1 MSTGFTLHSDFA
13 TSFPELVVD
22 SAAETQPD
30 PQLVILNDPLAADL
44 GLDPEW
50 LRTAEGIAFLTGEQ
64 PVPGSRPV
72 AMAYAGHQF
81 GQLSPRL
88 GDGRA
93 LLLGELERGDD
104 GSLVDLHL
112 KGSGR
117 TVFSRGGDGRG
128 ALGPML
134 REFLVSEA
142 MHALGVPTTR
152 ALAVVSTGRKIMR
165 EGAVPGALLVR
176 VAASHLRVGTVQ
188 FARMADSSED
198 LDLVAR
204 LVDYAAHR
212 HHPGVAPGD
221 HAGFFRSVMDAQL
234 DTVAKW
240 MRLGFVHGVMNTDN
254 TTLSGETID
263 YGPCAFTDAHDPAA
277 VYSSIDAGGR
287 YAFGN
292 QPGILGWN
300 LARLAE
306 AMIPLVELADAQ
318 ELMDAFPA
326 RWQASRRADAVRALG
341 VDAGDP
347 LLDGFLDWLPEAR
360 PDIQTLGRA
369 LVDAAGGETAGFEAV
384 TGSAPWAR
392 EWLTRDVDAA
402 VLARIHPL
410 YIPRNHLLDEALR
423 EAVDGDFDAY
433 ERLLQAVTNPFE
445 AASLRPELIG
455 PAPGDFGPFIT
466 YCGT

>member
-1 MSTGFTLHSDFA
+1 MSPGFTLHSDFA
-13 TSFPELVVD
+13 TAFPELVVD
-22 SAAETQPD
+22 SRAERQPD
-30 PQLVILNDPLAADL
+30 PRLVVLNDPLAEEL
-44 GLDPEW
+44 GLDTDW
-50 LRTAEGIAFLTGEQ
+50 LRTAEGLAFLTGEE

-93 LLLGELERGDD
+93 LLLGELAHD
-104 GSLVDLHL
+104 GGLVDIHL
-112 KGSGR
+112 KGSGP

-134 REFLVSEA
+134 REFLMSEA

-152 ALAVVSTGRKIMR
+152 ALAVISTGRRILR

-188 FARMADSSED
+188 FARLSDRSED

-204 LVDYAAHR
+204 LLDYARGR
-212 HHPGVAPGD
+212 HHPGVARGD
-221 HAGFFRSVMDAQL
+221 HAGFFSAVMDTQL
-234 DTVAKW
+234 ATVARW

-263 YGPCAFTDAHDPAA
+263 YGPCAFTDAYDDRAY
-277 VYSSIDAGGR
+277 YSSIDTGGR

-306 AMIPLVELADAQ
+306 AMIPLLELDRAQ
-318 ELMDAFPA
+318 AVMGEFPA
-326 RWQASRRADAVRALG
+326 RWEGARHTEAARTLG

-347 LLDGFLDWLPEAR
+347 VVAGFLDWLPEAR

-369 LVDAAGGETAGFEAV
+369 LVDAAGDAPAGLDGLVGDA
-384 TGSAPWAR
+384 AWAQ
-392 EWLTRDVDAA
+392 EWRTRTVDADALGA
-402 VLARIHPL
+402 VNPI
-410 YIPRNHLLDEALR
+410 YIPRNHLVDEALR
-423 EAVDGDFDAY
+423 GAVDGDLGAY

-445 AASLRPELIG
+445 AGPVVPELIG
-455 PAPGDFGPFIT
+455 PAPGDFGPFVT

>member
-1 MSTGFTLHSDFA
+1 MHSDYA
-13 TSFPELVVD
+13 AAFPELVVD
-22 SAAETQPD
+22 SRAENQPD
-30 PQLVILNDPLAADL
+30 PQLVVLNDPLAEEL
-44 GLDPEW
+44 GLDPDW
-50 LRTAEGIAFLTGEQ
+50 LRTAAGIAFLTGQE
-64 PVPGSRPV
+64 PAPGSRPV

-88 GDGRA
+88 GGGRA
-93 LLLGELERGDD
+93 LLLGELERDAD
-104 GSLVDLHL
+104 HSLVDVHL
-112 KGSGR
+112 KGSGP

-134 REFLVSEA
+134 REFLMSEA

-176 VAASHLRVGTVQ
+176 VASSHLRVGTVQ
-188 FARMADSSED
+188 FARLSDGSED

-204 LVDYAAHR
+204 LVDYARAR
-212 HHPGVAPGD
+212 HHPGVDPGD
-221 HAGFFRSVMDAQL
+221 HAGFFSAVMDAQVA
-234 DTVAKW
+234 TVAQW

-263 YGPCAFTDAHDPAA
+263 YGPCAFTDAYDHRASF
-277 VYSSIDAGGR
+277 SSIDTGGR

-306 AMIPLVELADAQ
+306 AMIPLLELEGAQ
-318 ELMDAFPA
+318 ELMDDFPA
-326 RWQASRRADAVRALG
+326 RWETARRAEAARTLG

-347 LLDGFLDWLPEAR
+347 VVADFLDWLPQAR

-369 LVDAAGGETAGFEAV
+369 LVDAAGGASADGDGLAGLA
-384 TGSAPWAR
+384 GDADWAR
-392 EWLTRDVDAA
+392 QWRTRSVDAES
-402 VLARIHPL
+402 LAKVNPV
-410 YIPRNHLLDEALR
+410 YVPRNHLVDEALR
-423 EAVDGDFDAY
+423 NAVDGDFGAY
-433 ERLLQAVTNPFE
+433 KRLLQAVTNPF
-445 AASLRPELIG
+445 AAGPVLPELIG